1 MQIVHR
7 SIVGDHM
14 NRMQN
19 MPNEILIPVHV
30 EPNPMTKFH
39 GSILNTLHQ
48 SSCAIGKK
56 SKYYLPFIP

>member
-7 SIVGDHM
+7 SIIDDHM

-19 MPNEILIPVHV
+19 MPNEILILEHV

-48 SSCAIGKK
+48 SSYVIGKK
-56 SKYYLPFIP
+56 SKYYLLFIP